1 MKLEIKWIKITT
13 DIFDDEKIRLIES
26 MPESDTILVI
36 WFKLLAMAGRTNDN
50 GSIYISKKM
59 PTTDEMLATIFR
71 RSLNS
76 VRMAL
81 KVFENFE
88 MIEINE
94 HIDIVNWEK
103 HQNIDG
109 MEKIRK
115 QNAERQKKFKEKK
128 KELIEN
134 KKVTLPITFGNATD
148 KEEDKEEDKDKDKM
162 IDKEIKKV
170 GHCPNMSINI
180 QDKEKEQTNQS
191 IKDYINLVS
200 EATEVNLFQI
210 QQAINLASLRNFD
223 INMLIIKIKESD
235 FLSGKLDTKPTIRNF
250 TQEKMLNLIMADSYK
265 NKIKKTNTVVKDF
278 SESSYKA
285 DDESE
290 NFLNNI
296 LEGIK

>member
-170 GHCPNMSINI
+170 GHCPDMSINI

>member
-134 KKVTLPITFGNATD
+134 KESNVTVTFGNATD

-170 GHCPNMSINI
+170 GHCPDMSINI